1 MPDAASAAT
10 CVHKQARYSGALRKG
25 RNYKVQIS
33 SAPLH
38 TAHDIL
44 RPVPHV
50 LCMRV
55 LFAGQQ
61 NKRLSGGG
69 AVHTAVLLRAVIT

>member
-1 MPDAASAAT
+1 MSDAASAAT
-10 CVHKQARYSGALRKG
+10 CVHKQARYTSHLQKG
-25 RNYKVQIS
+25 CNNKVQVS

-50 LCMRV
+50 LRMRV
-55 LFAGQQ
+55 LLAGQQ
-61 NKRLSGGG
+61 NEETVGRWRKQQ
-69 AVHTAVLLRAVIT
+69 A